1 MFKTRLF
8 FFNIFK
14 FSDPHHL
21 RVGFECKCELYSS
34 VYHRHCL
41 SVFVISHHNDRFVVL
56 SVLKQR
62 PSPASS
68 VPSPKTYTTSF
79 GGVFSSVSRCYL
91 DD

>member
-1 MFKTRLF
+1 MQEKQIFSSKSLNVNKCMNNLSNDAFK
-8 FFNIFK
+8 
-14 FSDPHHL
+14 
-21 RVGFECKCELYSS
+21 